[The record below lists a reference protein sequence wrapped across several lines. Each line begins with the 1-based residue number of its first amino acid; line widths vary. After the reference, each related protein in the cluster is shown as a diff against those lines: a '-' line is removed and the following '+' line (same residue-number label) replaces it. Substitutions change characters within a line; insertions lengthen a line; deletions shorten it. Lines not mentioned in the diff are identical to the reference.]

1 MIRVHLQLLNQLEAA
16 VVLKDERELVFLAN
30 LDKVL
35 LTGTQDVLEA
45 FEGDGQDASFL
56 HF

>member
-1 MIRVHLQLLNQLEAA
+1 MIRVHLQLFDQLEAA
-16 VVLKDERELVFLAN
+16 IVLKDERELVFLAKLN
-30 LDKVL
+30 KVL

-45 FEGDGQDASFL
+45 FEGDCQDASFL